1 MSTSVEITVE
11 LSTGVATSA
20 TTTTHVWANRDW
32 ILVDHNYQG
41 VEPLL
46 IEVLDA
52 TGRLQ
57 AQRKVAAFPGRV
69 TLPAEALSTGV
80 WFVRLT
86 QGDAQKTFR
95 VPLIK

>member
-1 MSTSVEITVE
+1 M
-11 LSTGVATSA
+11 
-20 TTTTHVWANRDW
+20 
-32 ILVDHNYQG
+32 DHNYQG

-69 TLPAEALSTGV
+69 TLPAEQLSTGV

-86 QGDAQKTFR
+86 QGDAQETFR
-95 VPLIK
+95 VPLIR